1 MEHKTNYTGR
11 YFHNRCVSSKQLI
24 LTYRAEEQHGPRH
37 VYKEV
42 SVEFEETNQKGQ
54 NPKSGLKLHQKVE

>member
-1 MEHKTNYTGR
+1 ML
-11 YFHNRCVSSKQLI
+11 SKQFI

-42 SVEFEETNQKGQ
+42 SKEFEETNQKGQ